1 MPDRTRDRILDGA
14 LEAVARHGLA
24 KLEMT
29 DVSAASGVSR
39 GTVYRY
45 FPNRDALVSE
55 LAVREGL
62 RFQSEVLA
70 AVERAPAG
78 PARILV
84 VLRHA
89 TQHAREHP
97 VLRRLL
103 ETDPAFLLRALR
115 AEMPLLRSRFG
126 GVLRPLLADTHLVRS
141 GVASADD
148 LLDWMLRLMV
158 SAFLFP
164 ESDREDM
171 AEGLTAVYRMLTAPV
186 GRATGARAS
195 SRTRTAPSP
204 ATRRERMS

>member
-29 DVSAASGVSR
+29 DVSAAAGVSR

-45 FPNRDALVSE
+45 FPNREALVSE

-89 TQHAREHP
+89 TQHVREHP

-126 GVLRPLLADTHLVRS
+126 GVLRPLLADTHLVRN

-186 GRATGARAS
+186 GRATGARSS

-204 ATRRERMS
+204 AARRERMS